1 MYVVHMFYTCCDYYC
16 TYYVELFRSFIK
28 QEKFLGRREDGENP
42 KCKDLSSPEEKAK
55 REEAMK
61 ENTTPP
67 SVGPIYREKD
77 HYPTYKPKYK
87 ERTIEFGVIVDKKLY
102 QDMAVSIPFSD

>member
-1 MYVVHMFYTCCDYYC
+1 
-16 TYYVELFRSFIK
+16 
-28 QEKFLGRREDGENP
+28 
-42 KCKDLSSPEEKAK
+42 
-55 REEAMK
+55 MK

-87 ERTIEFGVIVDKKLY
+87 QRTIEFGVIVDKKLY
-102 QDMAVSIPFSD
+102 QDMAVSTSFSY